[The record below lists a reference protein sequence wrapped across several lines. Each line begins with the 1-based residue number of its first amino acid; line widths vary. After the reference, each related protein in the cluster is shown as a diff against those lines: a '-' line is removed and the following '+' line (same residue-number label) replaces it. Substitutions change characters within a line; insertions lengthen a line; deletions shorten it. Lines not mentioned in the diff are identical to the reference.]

1 MILALAVTTTLSG
14 VFAEPGIDK
23 IHDGMFEF
31 VFDVGF
37 TPETPFAF
45 ADHWYCTP
53 TTVEEK
59 LKAAEVSP
67 EHNAWL
73 GKENPTVGLGSTF
86 TNAVSGKPG
95 QPLANGVMMYWT
107 VPRVVLGGRLFNVW
121 LMVKGPAIGP
131 AEPVAPVTFEVDTT
145 V

>member
-1 MILALAVTTTLSG
+1 MILAIAVTTTLSG
-14 VFAEPGIDK
+14 VVAEPGIDK

-73 GKENPTVGLGSTF
+73 GKENDTCGVGSTY
-86 TNAVSGKPG
+86 TTTVSGKLG
-95 QPLANGVMMYWT
+95 HPLANEVTTYCTESRT
-107 VPRVVLGGRLFNVW
+107 VPMLVSV
-121 LMVKGPAIGP
+121 
-131 AEPVAPVTFEVDTT
+131 
-145 V
+145 